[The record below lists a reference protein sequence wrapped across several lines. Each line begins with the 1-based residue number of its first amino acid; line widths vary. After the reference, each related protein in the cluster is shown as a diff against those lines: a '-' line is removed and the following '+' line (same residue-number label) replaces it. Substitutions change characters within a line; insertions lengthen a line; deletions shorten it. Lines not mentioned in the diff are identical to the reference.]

1 MIHREWIIWMA
12 LQYLI
17 ELLNRTVVIHVVE
30 VVEGRAIQRVVG
42 TERETVSG
50 RDRSRICL
58 GSCRMGQ
65 NRAEEQIAINHH
77 AGKQNGIPLVQFCV
91 LSLSDARAAESME
104 PRTSIRLD
112 ICQSE
117 ASSEPAY
124 SKTGHLCRE
133 RGNYCPARA
142 RWEQI

>member
-1 MIHREWIIWMA
+1 MIHREWIVWMA

-17 ELLNRTVVIHVVE
+17 KFLHRTVVIHVVE
-30 VVEGRAIQRVVG
+30 VVEGRAIQGVVG

-50 RDRSRICL
+50 VSCLSACL

-65 NRAEEQIAINHH
+65 NQAEEQIAINHH

-117 ASSEPAY
+117 ASSEPA
-124 SKTGHLCRE
+124 
-133 RGNYCPARA
+133 
-142 RWEQI
+142 